1 VGSRFPGLLE
11 QPQRLLNMNVNA
23 DGVANSYLSVG
34 AEGIR
39 FETDS
44 P

>member
-1 VGSRFPGLLE
+1 
-11 QPQRLLNMNVNA
+11 MNVNA